1 MLYEIVERVGRIFHY
16 QSSVIILERRKRI
29 TVVRMFSSRTTMRGG
44 ANNLYMKCGYCPNFY
59 LRGCANSHSCFL
71 KSKDS
76 LFGDASKRSSTIRP
90 HNVFYDIESRLEKK
104 FECKFQKIDPMGNVV
119 TLLRSKMFDSL
130 EDIEKFKVSLT
141 EDQKNCM
148 EVTFCK
154 SHQPTLLCVVNG
166 SQSLKR
172 HFCEAE
178 VKDVMMS
185 FF

>member
-1 MLYEIVERVGRIFHY
+1 
-16 QSSVIILERRKRI
+16 
-29 TVVRMFSSRTTMRGG
+29 MFTQR
-44 ANNLYMKCGYCPNFY
+44 F
-59 LRGCANSHSCFL
+59 
-71 KSKDS
+71 
-76 LFGDASKRSSTIRP
+76 
-90 HNVFYDIESRLEKK
+90 FYDIESRLEKK
-104 FECKFQKIDPMGNVV
+104 CKFKKIDPMGNVV

-148 EVTFCK
+148 EVTVCK

-172 HFCEAE
+172 HFCETE
-178 VKDVMMS
+178 IKDVMVI